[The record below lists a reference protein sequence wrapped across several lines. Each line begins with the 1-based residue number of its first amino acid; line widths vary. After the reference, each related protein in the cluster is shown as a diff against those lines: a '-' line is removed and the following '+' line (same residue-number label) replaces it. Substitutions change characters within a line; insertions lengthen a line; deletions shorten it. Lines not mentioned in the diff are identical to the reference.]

1 MNVDLNL
8 VIDVLIKQYLRDL
21 SDQSFIPVKARER
34 LLTPLEVLIGVVLSQ
49 NSTDRN
55 AWRALESLLDYYGG
69 RVTIDKI
76 REVESSTLE
85 ALIRPAGMYKLK
97 ARTIKNIASRL
108 RGEGELMELGVDEL
122 RRLLISIR
130 GVGPKTVDVFLA
142 SVRNVLTFPVD
153 THIRRVLYRLGVTGS
168 ISERYE
174 KIRATVME
182 QLPPVKLLRAHY
194 VLILHGREVCKARNP
209 RCASCPV
216 EGMCA
221 RRGLNERL

>member
-8 VIDVLIKQYLRDL
+8 VIDVLIKHYLRDL
-21 SDQSFIPVKARER
+21 SSESLIPIKARER

-55 AWRALESLLDYYGG
+55 AWRVLESLLDYYGG

-76 REVESSTLE
+76 REVKSSTLE
-85 ALIRPAGMYKLK
+85 ALIRPAGMYRLK
-97 ARTIKNIASRL
+97 ARTLKNIASRL
-108 RGEGELMELGVDEL
+108 KREGELMELDVDEL
-122 RRLLISIR
+122 RRLLLSIR

-142 SVRNVLTFPVD
+142 SVRNVPTFPID

-168 ISERYE
+168 SSERYE
-174 KIRATVME
+174 RIRATVME

-194 VLILHGREVCKARNP
+194 ALILHGREVCKARTP

-216 EGMCA
+216 ESMCMKK
-221 RRGLNERL
+221 GLNKRL